1 MLLHQLDVS
10 LAFHFVYFTVFGV
23 SFLQAGRLHFLLI
36 LESASPG
43 WGWTNAMP
51 CASFLVCGICACVLV
66 DGARSC
72 VLWRAVLCPVV
83 CFGVSIGFV
92 WLWAAC
98 LLMCKVVLF
107 CWRIGVGHSALE
119 LASFWVGHCL
129 SVERRLLG
137 GFSPINVLWGQELFS
152 GPKTCSWLFLLCGS
166 SPTPYCSIKIS
177 QDTQQKTK

>member
-1 MLLHQLDVS
+1 MQVHQMSISVD
-10 LAFHFVYFTVFGV
+10 
-23 SFLQAGRLHFLLI
+23 
-36 LESASPG
+36 SAPCGCGWTSAQWWLPG
-43 WGWTNAMP
+43 WGDLCLCSGLELYLISLKAAP
-51 CASFLVCGICACVLV
+51 CQ
-66 DGARSC
+66 
-72 VLWRAVLCPVV
+72 VV
-83 CFGVSIGFV
+83 GFEVSMCSV

-119 LASFWVGHCL
+119 LASFWVGRCL

-152 GPKTCSWLFLLCGS
+152 GPKSCSWLFLLCGS